1 MAACRGAARP
11 GRKKRRQVSPPL
23 VVQTASEPV
32 AEFSSERSTRSGS
45 PVAAVVAAVSRPQ
58 DPGAALR
65 PCRTKQFNDEE
76 LLDRMKA
83 ATTSLKRRKLEQKA
97 QRTYWTQTHGFNAAI
112 GAVVMANAVSMG
124 LEADHGRAHPE
135 EFLAAEHVFTAVF
148 LAELLLHFAVEG
160 YRVYFQDKS
169 NWLDFVLVLMS
180 IADVWV
186 IQQLGVQADLR
197 MMSLLRLLR
206 LSRLARLVR
215 LFRIFKELT
224 QIVEGFLGGIRALT
238 WALLFLSLLLYIF
251 AIFARLRIGGR
262 FICSD
267 GRTEAQEGEVCPE
280 AAGGG
285 APGSYYA
292 FNEEIGDQGSLF
304 GSVPNTM
311 ITLFVCLTEGCG
323 LEVAGPTILRTPI
336 LAGFWMAFV
345 LVTTLGVLNLII
357 GLFCENSIKIA
368 LETEKEA
375 MQQQD
380 TKRQLQLQALQSAFK
395 RMDRHGNGEIRRPVF
410 EKAIIENEDVMQAM
424 FALGLDAEQDLF
436 GVLDADNSGS
446 LEFKEFFD
454 GITLI
459 MKGQEPALGKDM
471 VGTYLRICTA
481 FKGLA
486 RLQVQLQEVRTQF
499 RERREKLTDTLARM
513 EQLLDRAGAPP

>member
-1 MAACRGAARP
+1 
-11 GRKKRRQVSPPL
+11 
-23 VVQTASEPV
+23 
-32 AEFSSERSTRSGS
+32 
-45 PVAAVVAAVSRPQ
+45 
-58 DPGAALR
+58 
-65 PCRTKQFNDEE
+65 
-76 LLDRMKA
+76 
-83 ATTSLKRRKLEQKA
+83 
-97 QRTYWTQTHGFNAAI
+97 
-112 GAVVMANAVSMG
+112 
-124 LEADHGRAHPE
+124 
-135 EFLAAEHVFTAVF
+135 
-148 LAELLLHFAVEG
+148 
-160 YRVYFQDKS
+160 
-169 NWLDFVLVLMS
+169 
-180 IADVWV
+180 
-186 IQQLGVQADLR
+186 
-197 MMSLLRLLR
+197 
-206 LSRLARLVR
+206 
-215 LFRIFKELT
+215 
-224 QIVEGFLGGIRALT
+224 
-238 WALLFLSLLLYIF
+238 
-251 AIFARLRIGGR
+251 
-262 FICSD
+262 
-267 GRTEAQEGEVCPE
+267 VCPE